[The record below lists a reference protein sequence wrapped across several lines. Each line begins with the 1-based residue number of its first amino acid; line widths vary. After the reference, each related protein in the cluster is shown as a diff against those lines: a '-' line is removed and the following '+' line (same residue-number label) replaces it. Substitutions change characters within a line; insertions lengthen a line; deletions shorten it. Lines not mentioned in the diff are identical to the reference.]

1 MPVGPLAVS
10 DEVNL
15 QLMLSICE
23 DPNLTA
29 HEIKLKNTLAGIIET
44 HQRTGKKEGQG
55 FMIIQNG
62 KKIDLERMGNHL
74 SPQDSYDEEEVGK
87 DCLPWL
93 SIRKCLDSGV
103 IREPKDADVGSIL
116 GLGFPVYTGGGCLT
130 LIMWSS

>member
-15 QLMLSICE
+15 QLMLSIMGE

-44 HQRTGKKEGQG
+44 HNRTGKKGRSG
-55 FMIIQNG
+55 FYDYPKR

-74 SPQDSYDEEEVGK
+74 SPRQ
-87 DCLPWL
+87 L
-93 SIRKCLDSGV
+93 
-103 IREPKDADVGSIL
+103 
-116 GLGFPVYTGGGCLT
+116 
-130 LIMWSS
+130 